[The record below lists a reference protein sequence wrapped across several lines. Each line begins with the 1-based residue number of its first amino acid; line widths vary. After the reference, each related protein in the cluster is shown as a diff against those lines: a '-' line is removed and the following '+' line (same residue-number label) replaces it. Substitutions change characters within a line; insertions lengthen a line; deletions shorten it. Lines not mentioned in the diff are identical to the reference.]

1 MKFNIKMRKVKTSK
15 LDKLTKKTAKEAHR
29 KASEDYRKEYLRK
42 LNDAVSRK
50 DFSQHQLSRMDHP
63 YATKHG
69 GIQAVGTLKDFMVHT
84 RSGGFKNAFRIDTI
98 GSNQYQSNV
107 NISFEYK
114 EDYQK
119 YVFEG
124 TSIMFG
130 RNPIEGV
137 RKQME
142 DQRRP
147 ARLLKK
153 YIKKAIKDSMK

>member
-1 MKFNIKMRKVKTSK
+1 MRKVKTSK
-15 LDKLTKKTAKEAHR
+15 FGTQSKKLIREAHR
-29 KASEDYRKEYLRK
+29 KASEDYRKEFQRK
-42 LNDAVSRK
+42 LDEAISRK
-50 DFSQHQLSRMDHP
+50 DYTLDQLRHRDHP

-69 GIQAVGTLKDFMVHT
+69 SIRALGTLKDFMVHT
-84 RSGGFKNAFRIDTI
+84 RSGGFKGAFSFNTK
-98 GSNQYQSNV
+98 GSNQFESHVNVVFNPRENYQR
-107 NISFEYK
+107 
-114 EDYQK
+114 

-124 TSIMFG
+124 TSILIG

-153 YIKKAIKDSMK
+153 YMKKAIKDSLK